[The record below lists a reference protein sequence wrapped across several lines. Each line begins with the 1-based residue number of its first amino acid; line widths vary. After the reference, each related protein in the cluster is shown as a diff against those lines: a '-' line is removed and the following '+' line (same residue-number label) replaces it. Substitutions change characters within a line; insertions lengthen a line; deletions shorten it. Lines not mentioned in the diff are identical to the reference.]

1 MEEHILL
8 HLEGMLVYNM
18 DYKMKIRKRKIFI
31 NNLNLIAS
39 IGVYEQEKKIKQK
52 IIVNLEILLTN
63 DTEPQSDNLQ
73 QTQDYS
79 QFRKCVTDLVDSMH
93 FDLLE
98 ILTNKIHTAISQN
111 KFVLGVKVNISK
123 PDIFDNCEV
132 AYELSSI

>member
-39 IGVYEQEKKIKQK
+39 IGVYEQEKKSKQK

-79 QFRKCVTDLVDSMH
+79 QFRKCVTDVVESKH

-98 ILTNKIHTAISQN
+98 ILTKKIHTNISKN

>member
-1 MEEHILL
+1 ML
-8 HLEGMLVYNM
+8 HLEGMLVYKM
-18 DYKMKIRKRKIFI
+18 DYKMTTSKRKIFI
-31 NNLNLIAS
+31 NNLILIAS

-52 IIVNLEILLTN
+52 IIINLEILLTN
-63 DTEPQSDNLQ
+63 DTEPKSDNLQ

-79 QFRKCVTDLVDSMH
+79 QFRKCVTDVVDSKH

-98 ILTNKIHTAISQN
+98 ILTKEIHTNISKN
-111 KFVLGVKVNISK
+111 KFVVGVKVNISK

>member
-31 NNLNLIAS
+31 NNLILIAS
-39 IGVYEQEKKIKQK
+39 IGVYQQEKKIKQK
-52 IIVNLEILLTN
+52 IIINLEILLNN
-63 DTEPQSDNLQ
+63 DTEPKSDNLQ

-79 QFRKCVTDLVDSMH
+79 QFRKCVTDVVESKH

-98 ILTNKIHTAISQN
+98 ILTKKIHTVISKN

-123 PDIFDNCEV
+123 PDILDNCEV
-132 AYELSSI
+132 AYELCSI